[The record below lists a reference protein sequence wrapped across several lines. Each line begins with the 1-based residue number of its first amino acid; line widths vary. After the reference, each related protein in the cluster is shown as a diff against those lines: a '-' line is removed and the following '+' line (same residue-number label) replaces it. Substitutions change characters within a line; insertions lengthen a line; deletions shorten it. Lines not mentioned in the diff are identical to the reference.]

1 MKLLN
6 RITVITGACGGLG
19 LSFAKAILAEGAMV
33 VLTDVAEEGF
43 ANTVG
48 QLADGPGNYCF
59 YPLDV
64 TRRQQ
69 VEKVMT
75 EVYGRYGRIDV
86 LVNAAGGSLFTP
98 KKLEEIGEEDWDKVV
113 DVNLKGTFL
122 CCQAAV
128 KYMARNGYGRI
139 VNVSSIGGRTAS
151 IVTGVPYAAAKGGV
165 ISLSRRLAAEVGP
178 LGINVN
184 VIAPGTVLSGRRM
197 VDLWNELTEKQ
208 QREVLTAI
216 PLGRLSSTEEQ
227 AKAVVFLA
235 SDDAA
240 YLTGAVIDV
249 NGGRFMG

>member
-1 MKLLN
+1 
-6 RITVITGACGGLG
+6 
-19 LSFAKAILAEGAMV
+19 
-33 VLTDVAEEGF
+33 
-43 ANTVG
+43 
-48 QLADGPGNYCF
+48 
-59 YPLDV
+59 
-64 TRRQQ
+64 
-69 VEKVMT
+69 
-75 EVYGRYGRIDV
+75 
-86 LVNAAGGSLFTP
+86 
-98 KKLEEIGEEDWDKVV
+98 
-113 DVNLKGTFL
+113 
-122 CCQAAV
+122 
-128 KYMARNGYGRI
+128 
-139 VNVSSIGGRTAS
+139 
-151 IVTGVPYAAAKGGV
+151 
-165 ISLSRRLAAEVGP
+165 LAAEVGP